1 MPAKVTR
8 TPPKVL
14 AIGADWLVLDNIR
27 VLLGTKGCLCVVGS
41 NINEARALLEKERP
55 DAAVLDPQLLD
66 SSPTE
71 ALAALHTIAL
81 GLQGR
86 VAVLTQEQIDSQLLN
101 VVDAY
106 SLPKVPVEA
115 LLQEL
120 WPCLD
125 SLLHR
130 KIAPRR
136 TKHTGRLVFNS
147 FLQPLAVGVRSR
159 SEEHTSELQSPM
171 YIVCRLLLEKKKLT
185 VSQTIWHPILL
196 VKS

>member
-41 NINEARALLEKERP
+41 NINEARALHERERT

-86 VAVLTQEQIDSQLLN
+86 GAVLTQQRIDSVLLD
-101 VVDAY
+101 VVDAHC
-106 SLPKVPVEA
+106 LPKVREVA
-115 LLQEL
+115 LV
-120 WPCLD
+120 
-125 SLLHR
+125 H
-130 KIAPRR
+130 
-136 TKHTGRLVFNS
+136 G
-147 FLQPLAVGVRSR
+147 
-159 SEEHTSELQSPM
+159 
-171 YIVCRLLLEKKKLT
+171 
-185 VSQTIWHPILL
+185 
-196 VKS
+196 